1 MDKLGSLKIFK
12 NKLHS
17 GSWSTEIVGEGKE
30 ACTTIQTVAFC
41 FDNPPL
47 RP

>member
-1 MDKLGSLKIFK
+1 MDNLGSLKIFK

-30 ACTTIQTVAFC
+30 AGTTVQTGRFT
-41 FDNPPL
+41 L
-47 RP
+47 TIHH